1 MSISLN
7 KNLLNVK
14 NKNGKFESID
24 ILTGP
29 ADDFLSSSSTNY
41 VQNKVLKA
49 EFDKKANID
58 QVPSIKV
65 NNALNADMV
74 SGHAVG
80 LDIPTPETGAQ
91 DRFLRSDGTWV
102 DITTIS
108 DLGNWGQIRDGITD
122 ANNLPLGFSAVIEG
136 IHEHSPDSFWSTVL
150 TMGSRV
156 NETYRQQISF
166 PWNSTGDLKIK
177 YRVEN
182 DGTWT
187 DWKDINIGG
196 GSSGDAT
203 TLNGKSA
210 SDFANAYNN
219 FLVNYLSGQTGDIRA
234 LAYKLPMG
242 NFVFN
247 TADSGLSGIT
257 FPWSGTGLMTW
268 IPSKNDEPLL
278 YYGMLL
284 IRPLTTNGIT
294 YICSVYN
301 TTSYT
306 DWMSTADGG
315 NAATVNGYTVASN
328 VPANAVFTDTTYDL
342 SPYLLT
348 SNLSTTLSGMNIT
361 AQAYTARNPDGFRV
375 AFGDYGFFIRN
386 DSTDTYFMLTNS
398 GDPFGSWN
406 DMRPIS
412 IHNSTGEVF
421 MRNSLAVYNGF
432 SASAANGSS
441 LGVTSSGTNVTGW
454 LTSHAGRS
462 NTPRGDYTTYQWR
475 NTAASTSATPA
486 SDATY
491 GTAGS
496 IYLQYS

>member
-1 MSISLN
+1 MSLPN
-7 KNLLNVK
+7 
-14 NKNGKFESID
+14 
-24 ILTGP
+24 
-29 ADDFLSSSSTNY
+29 
-41 VQNKVLKA
+41 
-49 EFDKKANID
+49 
-58 QVPSIKV
+58 V
-65 NNALNADMV
+65 NNLVDLINKTRLTEYDKLIKDTYLTSLDINDNDIQFTYGNKTIKTLTLPALNGATSNSD
-74 SGHAVG
+74 GTTG
-80 LDIPTPETGAQ
+80 LVPAPAKGKQ
-91 DRFLRSDGTWV
+91 YSFLRGDGTWV
-102 DITTIS
+102 DITATS
-108 DLGNWGQIRDGITD
+108 DLDNWGQARDGITD

-136 IHEHSPDSFWSTVL
+136 THEHSPDSFWSTVL
-150 TMGSRV
+150 TMGSSD

-166 PWNSTGDLKIK
+166 PWSSTGDLKIK
-177 YRVEN
+177 YRVEDN
-182 DGTWT
+182 GTWT

-196 GSSGDAT
+196 SSSGDAT

-247 TADSGLSGIT
+247 TADGGLSGIT

-284 IRPLTTNGIT
+284 IRPLTVNGIT

-348 SNLSTTLSGMNIT
+348 SNLSTTISGMDIT
-361 AQAYTARNPDGFRV
+361 AKSYTATNPDGFRI
-375 AFGDYGFFIRN
+375 AYGNCGFFIRN
-386 DSTDTYFMLTNS
+386 DSSSTYFMLTNS
-398 GDPFGSWN
+398 GDPNGTWN
-406 DMRPIS
+406 SLRPMYIT
-412 IHNSTGEVF
+412 NSTG
-421 MRNSLAVYNGF
+421 AVGMGNGLSVSNGF
-432 SASAANGSS
+432 SASAGGVS
-441 LGVTSSGTNVTGW
+441 LSVHTGGTSIAGW
-454 LTSHAGRS
+454 LDSNAGRS
-462 NTPRGDYTTYQWR
+462 NTARGDYTTYQWR
-475 NTAASTSATPA
+475 NTAASTSATPT
-486 SDATY
+486 SNATY

>member
-102 DITTIS
+102 KIS
-108 DLGNWGQIRDGITD
+108 D
-122 ANNLPLGFSAVIEG
+122 
-136 IHEHSPDSFWSTVL
+136 
-150 TMGSRV
+150 
-156 NETYRQQISF
+156 
-166 PWNSTGDLKIK
+166 
-177 YRVEN
+177 
-182 DGTWT
+182 
-187 DWKDINIGG
+187 IGG
-196 GSSGDAT
+196 SGSGNAA
-203 TLNGKSA
+203 TLNGKSD

-247 TADSGLSGIT
+247 TGDSGLSGIT

-268 IPSKNDEPLL
+268 VPSKNDTPLI
-278 YYGMLL
+278 YYGML
-284 IRPLTTNGIT
+284 IVRPLTTNGIT

-301 TTSYT
+301 TTLYT

-348 SNLSTTLSGMNIT
+348 SNLLSTLSGMSIT
-361 AQAYTARNPDGFRV
+361 AQAYTATNPDGFRV
-375 AFGDYGFFIRN
+375 AFGNYGFFIRN
-386 DSTDTYFMLTNS
+386 DNYNTYFMLTNS

-406 DMRPIS
+406 GLRPIS
-412 IHNSTGEVF
+412 ISNSTGTVV
-421 MRNSLAVYNGF
+421 MGNGLSIVNGF
-432 SASAANGSS
+432 SASAGGSS
-441 LGVTSSGTNVTGW
+441 LGVSSSSGTNVTGW
-454 LTSHAGRS
+454 FYANAGRS
-462 NTPRGDYTTYQWR
+462 NTARSDYTTYQWR
-475 NTAASTSATPA
+475 NTAASTSATPT

>member
-1 MSISLN
+1 MSILLS

-24 ILTGP
+24 ILTGS

-58 QVPSIKV
+58 EVPSIKV
-65 NNALNADMV
+65 NNALNADTV
-74 SGHAVG
+74 SGHTVG
-80 LDIPTPETGAQ
+80 IDIPTPETGAQ

-102 DITTIS
+102 KIS
-108 DLGNWGQIRDGITD
+108 
-122 ANNLPLGFSAVIEG
+122 
-136 IHEHSPDSFWSTVL
+136 
-150 TMGSRV
+150 
-156 NETYRQQISF
+156 
-166 PWNSTGDLKIK
+166 
-177 YRVEN
+177 
-182 DGTWT
+182 GT
-187 DWKDINIGG
+187 G
-196 GSSGDAT
+196 GSGSGNAT
-203 TLNGKSA
+203 TLNGKSD

-348 SNLSTTLSGMNIT
+348 SNLSTIISGMNIT
-361 AQAYTARNPDGFRV
+361 AKSYTATNPDGFRI
-375 AFGDYGFFIRN
+375 AYGNYGFFIRN
-386 DSTDTYFMLTNS
+386 DSSVTYFMLTNS
-398 GDPFGSWN
+398 GDPNGTWN
-406 DMRPIS
+406 GLRPMYIN
-412 IHNSTGEVF
+412 NSTGVVA
-421 MRNSLAVYNGF
+421 MGNGLAVNGGGLSVNSGGF
-432 SASAANGSS
+432 AVANNGGA
-441 LGVTSSGTNVTGW
+441 LITGW
-454 LTSHAGRS
+454 LNSHAGRS
-462 NTPRGDYTTYQWR
+462 NTARGDYTTYQWR
-475 NTAASTSATPA
+475 NTAASTSATPT

>member
-1 MSISLN
+1 MPILLN

-58 QVPSIKV
+58 EVPSIKV
-65 NNALNADMV
+65 NNALNADTV
-74 SGHAVG
+74 GGHTVG
-80 LDIPTPETGAQ
+80 IDIPTPETGTQ

-102 DITTIS
+102 KITTTS
-108 DLGNWGQIRDGITD
+108 DLGNWGQARDGITD
-122 ANNLPLGFSAVIEG
+122 VNNLPLGFSAVIKG
-136 IHEHSPDSFWSTVL
+136 THDHSPDSFWSTVL
-150 TMGSRV
+150 TMGSSD

-166 PWNSTGDLKIK
+166 PWSSTGDLKIK
-177 YRVEN
+177 YRVEDN
-182 DGTWT
+182 GTWT

-196 GSSGDAT
+196 SGSGNAT
-203 TLNGKSA
+203 TLNGKSD

-219 FLVNYLSGQTGDIRA
+219 FLVDYLSGQTGDIRA

-247 TADSGLSGIT
+247 TADGGLSGIT

-278 YYGMLL
+278 YYGMLF

-328 VPANAVFTDTTYDL
+328 VPANAVFTDTKYDL

-348 SNLSTTLSGMNIT
+348 SNLSSTLAGMNVRVNTIAAT
-361 AQAYTARNPDGFRV
+361 YADGLRIV
-375 AFGDYGFFIRN
+375 YGDYGFFIRN
-386 DSTDTYFMLTNS
+386 DGSCTYFMLTNANDQY
-398 GDPFGSWN
+398 GIWN
-406 DMRPIS
+406 GLRPIY
-412 IHNSTGEVF
+412 INNSNGVVC
-421 MRNSLAVYNGF
+421 MGNGLAVNGGGLSVNGGGF
-432 SASAANGSS
+432 AVANG
-441 LGVTSSGTNVTGW
+441 GGAVITGW
-454 LTSHAGRS
+454 LNSHAGRS
-462 NTPRGDYTTYQWR
+462 NTARDDYTTYQWR
-475 NTAASTSATPA
+475 NTAASTSATPT